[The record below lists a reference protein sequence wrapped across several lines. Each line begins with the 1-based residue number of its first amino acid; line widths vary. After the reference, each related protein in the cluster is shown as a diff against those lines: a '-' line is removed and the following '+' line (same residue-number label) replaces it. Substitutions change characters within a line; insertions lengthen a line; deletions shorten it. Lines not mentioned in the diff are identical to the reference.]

1 MRIALGTD
9 HAGFELREKVAR
21 VLADLGHDVDDVGA
35 HTYDP
40 EDDYPD
46 FARLVAEAVAAGE
59 ADRGVLV
66 CGSGVGASV
75 AANKV
80 AGVRAAMCHDT
91 YSAHQGV
98 EHDDM
103 NVLCMGAR
111 VIGEELAREVVT
123 SVLGA
128 AFSGEER
135 HVRRVVADG
144 PPDHRPHGGSES
156 KVATEL
162 IKIHFEI
169 RNFRKSSKMAK
180 NDVKG
185 TEVKCTH

>member
-21 VLADLGHDVDDVGA
+21 VLADLGHDVEDVGA
-35 HTYDP
+35 HSYDP
-40 EDDYPD
+40 DDDYPD
-46 FARLVAEAVAAGE
+46 FARLVAEAVAAGAAE
-59 ADRGVLV
+59 RGVLV

-123 SVLGA
+123 AFLGA

-135 HVRRVVADG
+135 HVRRVAKIKAI
-144 PPDHRPHGGSES
+144 ES
-156 KVATEL
+156 AQAL
-162 IKIHFEI
+162 
-169 RNFRKSSKMAK
+169 
-180 NDVKG
+180 G
-185 TEVKCTH
+185 TP